1 MALTSSAGQYTI
13 GSVAGAAFNN
23 KNGSLIFP
31 LDLVKQPFWM
41 SFSFYEYKMP
51 SPLMNQQNEYY
62 IDKGT
67 IRLPLPN
74 SMVDDQHVQFSP
86 DSVVP
91 SVALGGMAT
100 AAGKAVGALTG
111 TAMNP
116 MLTVMFKQPTFKQH
130 SLEWKLTPSNQNES
144 QTLNSIVNSFKYN
157 MLPDSAGAGVLL
169 SYPNIVQIRVS
180 AADPDFFTY
189 VFKPAVIESFSVNY
203 TPSGT
208 PSFFGTTKAPTE
220 VQIRLGLM
228 EIEYWLA
235 SHYGSPRDSV
245 LDSTKNAATAILNG
259 VKGYFGL
266 GG

>member
-1 MALTSSAGQYTI
+1 
-13 GSVAGAAFNN
+13 VAGAAF
-23 KNGSLIFP
+23 KDTNGRLIFP
-31 LDLVKQPFWM
+31 NDLVKQPFWM

-62 IDKGT
+62 VDKGT

-74 SMVDDQHVQFSP
+74 SMVDNQQIQFSA

-91 SVALGGMAT
+91 SVTLGGLAT
-100 AAGKAVGALTG
+100 AAGKAVGALSG

-116 MLTVMFKQPTFKQH
+116 FLTVMFKQPTFKQH
-130 SLEWKLTPSNQNES
+130 SLEWKLTPSNENES
-144 QTLNSIVNSFKYN
+144 KTLNSIVNTFKYN
-157 MLPDSAGAGVLL
+157 ILPDSAGAGALL

-180 AADPDFFTY
+180 AADPDYFTY
-189 VFKPAVIESFSVNY
+189 IFKPAVVESFSVNY

-208 PSFFGTTKAPTE
+208 PSFFGATKAPTE

-235 SHYGSPRDSV
+235 RDYGSERDSA
-245 LDSTKNAATAILNG
+245 LDSAVNAGKAIISG
-259 VKGYFGL
+259 IKSFIPGL